1 MTFLHWEKYQW
12 RMIQKGKGKTESAKA
27 IYEKLSDSEKKSI
40 DKDTLKLYN
49 DALDAYKEGRVFRS
63 GDAYYKVLPSGNVSY
78 NKPVDKASIVNITV
92 PNSVLKGGFRF
103 SVVKISVGA
112 FKNCKKLEWVIIGKN
127 VANIGKYA
135 FKNTPKLQSIKIQS
149 KKYKQGT
156 VENAFSGAGKNSG
169 KNLIVKVPKGYV
181 QSYNKLFKGEG
192 KLNKNASVIKA

>member
-1 MTFLHWEKYQW
+1 M
-12 RMIQKGKGKTESAKA
+12 
-27 IYEKLSDSEKKSI
+27 
-40 DKDTLKLYN
+40 
-49 DALDAYKEGRVFRS
+49 
-63 GDAYYKVLPSGNVSY
+63 LPSGNVSY